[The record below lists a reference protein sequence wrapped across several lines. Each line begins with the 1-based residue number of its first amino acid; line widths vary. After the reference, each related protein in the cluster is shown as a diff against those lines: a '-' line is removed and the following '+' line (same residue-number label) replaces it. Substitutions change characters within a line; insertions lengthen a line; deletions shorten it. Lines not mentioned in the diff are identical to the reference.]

1 MNMKSEYFIIFI
13 FCLLSFVFTHAQNN
27 MQIMWQGCFGGSEN
41 DDASSIV
48 QTDNG
53 YFVLGTTDS
62 NDGNITN
69 NHGSSDIWLVSIDSL
84 GNFLWERAYGGSETE
99 YASNIIKDSSGYYY
113 FGGWVSSNDGD
124 VQSGTHGG
132 YDRWIVKIDGQ
143 GNIIWERCYGGS
155 MTDYGGMLKL
165 LSNGNILT
173 YGATFSD
180 DGDVPINYGYLDD
193 WLMIINTDGDIIESR
208 VYGNMNQNNI
218 FDIIE
223 TSNGGFFFASKAKV
237 AEGMVQGEPH
247 GMTDVWVVK
256 LDSAMDI
263 EWQKMYGGSKDDYG
277 FSGVLEL
284 DDGYIFL
291 ASTNSNDF
299 DVSGYHGNPGE
310 SRDIWVVRINTIGNI
325 LWQRCLGGSDWE
337 FSGTIHKSEDGGF
350 VIFAETTSNN
360 GDVSGNN
367 SWPGKYDIWMVKLSA
382 DGELVWQECYGGN
395 GNERVWKGV
404 LKKSEYNYVVAGRAS
419 HNSGDVDC
427 NLHGEEDFWVFEI
440 KDCSYY
446 MPQTPNQPSGPDTL
460 CYTTDS
466 TSVYAIN
473 PATGAWGYEW
483 KIEPEEAGTILQD
496 TLSAYITWN
505 QQYEGEVAI
514 SARSFNDCGNSDWS
528 EVKTTWVYNCVGVEE
543 IITAGYAL
551 KIYPN
556 PAKSSFEIRCS
567 IFEIQNTTIEI
578 FDTFG
583 SKVEEINV
591 HKGQYEVE
599 VDVNRW
605 RKGLY
610 LVKLSDGKNY
620 YGIRKV
626 LVQ

>member
-1 MNMKSEYFIIFI
+1 MYKKTFLLFTFYFLF
-13 FCLLSFVFTHAQNN
+13 FTLPAQNI
-27 MQIMWQGCFGGSEN
+27 MQIQWQGCYGGSEN
-41 DDASSIV
+41 EAEGGLI
-48 QTDNG
+48 QTNNG
-53 YFVLGTTDS
+53 YIILGTTGS
-62 NDGNITN
+62 NDGNVSN
-69 NHGSSDIWLVSIDSL
+69 FHGDQDIWVVSIDSL
-84 GNFLWERAYGGSETE
+84 GNLLWERAYGGSETE
-99 YASNIIKDSSGYYY
+99 YASNIIKDNDGYYY
-113 FGGWVSSNDGD
+113 FGGWVYSNDGD

-132 YDRWIVKIDGQ
+132 YDRWIVKIDGE

-155 MTDYGGMLKL
+155 MTDYGGFLKL
-165 LSNGNILT
+165 LNNGNILV

-180 DGDVPINYGYLDD
+180 DGDVPVNYGYLDN

-208 VYGNMNQNNI
+208 VYGNINQNNI

-223 TSNGGFFFASKAKV
+223 TSDGGFFFASKADV
-237 AEGMVQGEPH
+237 AQGMVQGEPH
-247 GMTDVWVVK
+247 GLTDVWVVK

-277 FSGVLEL
+277 YQGVLEL

-299 DVSGYHGNPGE
+299 DVSGYHYTPGE
-310 SRDIWVVRINTIGNI
+310 NADIWAVRIDTIGNI
-325 LWQRCLGGSDWE
+325 QWQRCLGGSDWE
-337 FSGTIHKSEDGGF
+337 FSGTIHHSEEGGF

-367 SWPGKYDIWMVKLSA
+367 SWPGKHDIWMVKLSA
-382 DGELVWQECYGGN
+382 DGELEWQECYGGN
-395 GNERVWKGV
+395 GNERIFKGV
-404 LKKSEYNYVVAGRAS
+404 LKKSEYDYVVAGRAS

-427 NLHGEEDFWVFEI
+427 NLHGNEDFWVFEI
-440 KDCSYY
+440 KDCSQY

-466 TSVYAIN
+466 TSIYSIN
-473 PATGAWGYEW
+473 QATGAWGYEW
-483 KIEPEEAGTILQD
+483 KIEPENAGILLQD
-496 TLSAYITWN
+496 SLSAYVTWN
-505 QQYEGEVAI
+505 QQYEGEVAV

-528 EVKTTWVYNCVGVEE
+528 TEKTTYVYNCVGIEE
-543 IITAGYAL
+543 INTAGYAL
-551 KIYPN
+551 QVYPN

-578 FDTFG
+578 FDAFG

-591 HKGQYEVE
+591 HKGQDEVE
-599 VDVNRW
+599 VDVNGW

-620 YGIRKV
+620 CGIRKV
-626 LVQ
+626 FVQ

>member
-1 MNMKSEYFIIFI
+1 MTI
-13 FCLLSFVFTHAQNN
+13 Q
-27 MQIMWQGCFGGSEN
+27 WQGCYGGSEY
-41 DDASSIV
+41 DDAGGIV
-48 QTDNG
+48 QSENG
-53 YFVLGTTDS
+53 YLVLGTTGSYDGDVS
-62 NDGNITN
+62 NF
-69 NHGSSDIWLVSIDSL
+69 HGVYDIWVTSIDSL
-84 GNFLWERAYGGSETE
+84 GNLLWERAYGGSEQE
-99 YASNIIKDSSGYYY
+99 YATNIIKDSFGYYY

-132 YDRWIVKIDGQ
+132 YDRWIVKINGE
-143 GNIIWERCYGGS
+143 GNIIWEQCYGGS

-180 DGDVPINYGYLDD
+180 DGDVPINYGYLDN

-223 TSNGGFFFASKAKV
+223 TRDGGFFFASKAKV

-247 GMTDVWVVK
+247 GMTDVWLVK

-277 FSGVLEL
+277 FRGVLEL
-284 DDGYIFL
+284 DNGYIFL

-299 DVSGYHGNPGE
+299 DVSGYHYTPGE
-310 SRDIWVVRINTIGNI
+310 KADIWAVRIDTIGNI
-325 LWQRCLGGSDWE
+325 QWQRCLGGSDWE
-337 FSGTIHKSEDGGF
+337 FSETIHQSEDGGF

-367 SWPGKYDIWMVKLSA
+367 SWPGKHDIWMVKLSA

-395 GNERVWKGV
+395 GNERVSKGV

-440 KDCSYY
+440 KDCSQY
-446 MPQTPNQPSGPDTL
+446 MPQTPNQPTGPDTL

-483 KIEPEEAGTILQD
+483 KIEPENAGTLLED
-496 TLSAYITWN
+496 TLTVYVTWN

-514 SARSFNDCGNSDWS
+514 SVRSYNDCGNSDWS
-528 EVKTTWVYNCVGVEE
+528 AEKTTWVYNCVGIDEFHNNKMVFS
-543 IITAGYAL
+543 
-551 KIYPN
+551 IYPN
-556 PAKSSFEIRCS
+556 PASSILNILMLKED
-567 IFEIQNTTIEI
+567 NYLVEI
-578 FDTFG
+578 FDVFG
-583 SKVEEINV
+583 KKVKEIELP
-591 HKGQYEVE
+591 KGQTKAALNVE
-599 VDVNRW
+599 KW

-610 LVKLSDGKNY
+610 LVKASNGKNY

-626 LVQ
+626 LIQ